1 MKKKEIRELRDLTVE
16 ELAKRVEEE
25 KASLFDLRVK
35 AKTGQMEKTS
45 DISKSKRKIAV
56 MQTEI
61 NSRKKQV
68 VSEPSKA

>member
-16 ELAKRVEEE
+16 ELTKRVGEE
-25 KASLFDLRVK
+25 KASLYDLRVK

-68 VSEPSKA
+68 VSEPLKA